1 MQHVPMPRKV
11 PKSSNVLELR
21 GRMPEADARADAR
34 AGRKG

>member
-21 GRMPEADARADAR
+21 GRMRGLMRELVEKAD
-34 AGRKG
+34 